1 MARTAKPWFD
11 NQRLRWMA
19 WIGGKKVRLLDGPND
34 AATRKLAKE
43 ALADLLYEARHNPA
57 PESPHQTIASVIE
70 AYLVHGAA
78 KLAASSVEAVTP
90 YLQSFAEHYG
100 RRLVVEVRALHVDQ
114 WLAAHPTWKSDW
126 TKNLAV
132 RSVKRAFNWA
142 VKEAGI
148 LKSNPF
154 THCSHPTG
162 LPRRDMTVAE
172 FQGILRVTGNKR
184 RCKKMSPGARFRQVL
199 VFLWHTGAR
208 PGEAGR
214 LQWSHIDLDKR
225 RVLLPAHKTRR
236 RQRKP
241 APRTIV
247 LDDVVIKLLRFL
259 AARREGEFVFLN
271 HRRRPWSKNGLVQRM
286 IRARAAAGVS
296 DEAKLYGA
304 RHAFGS
310 RGVLNGCDLKTLS
323 SLMGHTTTRMTEHY
337 VHLSGQ
343 DQHLADA
350 MRLVNGRPAVLKTD
364 GRTPPVSGTAA
375 SSSAAKPRARA

>member
-11 NQRLRWMA
+11 SQRRRWMA

-43 ALADLLYEARHNPA
+43 ALADQLYEARHNPA
-57 PESPHQTIASVIE
+57 PDAPYQTIASVIE
-70 AYLVHGAA
+70 AYLIHGAA
-78 KLAASSVEAVTP
+78 KLAASSVQAAAP
-90 YLQSFAEHYG
+90 YLQSFAEYHG
-100 RRLVVEVRALHVDQ
+100 RRSVLDARALHVDQ
-114 WLAAHPTWKSDW
+114 WLAAHPTWESDW

-148 LKSNPF
+148 LNANPF
-154 THCSHPTG
+154 AHCTHPTG
-162 LPRRDMTVAE
+162 LPRRDLTVAE
-172 FQGILRVTGNKR
+172 FRGILRATGNKR
-184 RCKKMSPGARFRQVL
+184 RCKKISPGARFRQVL

-208 PGEAGR
+208 PGEAR
-214 LQWSHIDLDKR
+214 QLLWSHIDFDKR
-225 RVLLPAHKTRR
+225 RIVLPVHKTVR

-241 APRTIV
+241 APRIIV

-259 AARREGEFVFLN
+259 SARRESEFVFLN
-271 HRRRPWSKNGLVQRM
+271 HRRRPWSRNGLVQRTA
-286 IRARAAAGVS
+286 RARADAGIP
-296 DEAKLYGA
+296 DEAKLYGV

-310 RGVLNGCDLKTLS
+310 RGVLNGCGLKTLS

-350 MRLVNGRPAVLKTD
+350 MRLVNGRRAVLKTD
-364 GRTPPVSGTAA
+364 VRTPPVSGTA
-375 SSSAAKPRARA
+375 SSASAAKPRVRA